1 MLWEMELVSVVDV
14 RTMAAVIIKHEGFCR
29 TKRFLSPVL
38 HKASFV
44 WYRRITFEKLYAI
57 TNC

>member
-38 HKASFV
+38 RKASFV
-44 WYRRITFEKLYAI
+44 
-57 TNC
+57 